1 MDNALGCGWGVRI
14 PNDAYVLSPE
24 WANTSQ
30 AGVST
35 PVGVSIPVWNVMNGI
50 GIPKGGTEMMLPKI
64 SSQIKTILSL

>member
-14 PNDAYVLSPE
+14 PNYAYVLSPE

-35 PVGVSIPVWNVMNGI
+35 PVGVSIPVWNEMDGI
-50 GIPKGGTEMMLPKI
+50 GTPRG
-64 SSQIKTILSL
+64 